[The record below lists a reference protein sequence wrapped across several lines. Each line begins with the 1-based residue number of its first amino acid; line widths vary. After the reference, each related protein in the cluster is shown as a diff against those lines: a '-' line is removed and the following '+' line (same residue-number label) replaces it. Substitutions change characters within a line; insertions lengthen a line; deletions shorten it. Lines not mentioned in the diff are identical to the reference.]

1 MGLKAG
7 NSADKLLRA
16 IVAERV
22 RILPFYGLRKEHKK
36 VSIGKEDDGPRVIPV
51 CGVEDCV
58 TKRFSY
64 ILCLLLAPLIPEEVT
79 H

>member
-36 VSIGKEDDGPRVIPV
+36 VSIGRTTVRV
-51 CGVEDCV
+51 
-58 TKRFSY
+58 SY
-64 ILCLLLAPLIPEEVT
+64 QCAGWRTVSRRGSRT
-79 H
+79 YCACC